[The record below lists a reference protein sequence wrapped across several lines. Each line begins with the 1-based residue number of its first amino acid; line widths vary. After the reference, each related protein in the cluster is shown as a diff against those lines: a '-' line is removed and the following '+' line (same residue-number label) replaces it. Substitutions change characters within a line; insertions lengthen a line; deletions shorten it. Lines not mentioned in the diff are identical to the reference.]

1 MFAKGTILSFFPLLE
16 ITLVIEYTNHA
27 GKKMI
32 SNKSLLCRFCKVF
45 FVNFK
50 VHQNFKF
57 FSQQM
62 YEILPITVRFH
73 KHYCYE
79 KMLKLG
85 FVQERAGNIPV
96 TFYSW
101 WWAQPSICPWYLSFP
116 LKQKRAFSAMQSMC
130 WWMDL
135 DKNMEK

>member
-1 MFAKGTILSFFPLLE
+1 MFAKGTILCFFPLLE
-16 ITLVIEYTNHA
+16 ITPSKWIYQSCRQ
-27 GKKMI
+27 KMT
-32 SNKSLLCRFCKVF
+32 SNKSLLCRFCKFF
-45 FVNFK
+45 FVNFNI
-50 VHQNFKF
+50 HQNFKF

-62 YEILPITVRFH
+62 YEILPITKRFH

-116 LKQKRAFSAMQSMC
+116 LKQKRAFSAMRSI
-130 WWMDL
+130 WGGWI
-135 DKNMEK
+135 